1 MKILVIGGY
10 GTFGKRLVN
19 SLLHF
24 GDHEIVIAGRSKEK
38 LAKAQHM
45 LRVSTDNIIETVEL
59 DVLNSDLV
67 EIFTALKPDLVINAS
82 GPYQL
87 QSGDSDSG
95 TGAFQV
101 ADACLE
107 VGCYYVDLAD
117 DRRFVTQFSKQLNEK
132 TKQRNLVMVTGAST
146 VPALTDAVITHY
158 LPQFKSIDSMY
169 YGISPGNRT
178 DRGKGTVAS
187 ILSYTGK
194 PFDTLVDGD
203 FQPVYGWQDLNRYD
217 FGGSIGK
224 RWMSNCEIPDLDL
237 IPALH
242 PQIKTVRFQA
252 GLEVS
257 LLHLGLWALSW
268 FPRLKLINTWRTF
281 TNALVTMSEWF
292 KGWGSDCGGMF
303 VELTGKSDIL
313 KDKQIT
319 WQLVAEDGV
328 GPNVPTIAAEL
339 VVNKIANG
347 ELKPGAYPCTG
358 LFTLEEFLIVAGRWG
373 IYQREMK

>member
-1 MKILVIGGY
+1 MKILIIGGY

-19 SLLHF
+19 SLLYYR
-24 GDHEIVIAGRSKEK
+24 DHQIVIGGRSKEK
-38 LAKAQHM
+38 LAKARHM
-45 LRVSTDNIIETVEL
+45 IRVSMNSVIDTVEL

-67 EIFTALKPDLVINAS
+67 KTFAHIEPDLVVNVS

-87 QSGDSDSG
+87 Q
-95 TGAFQV
+95 TMQETYRV
-101 ADACLE
+101 AKACLNT
-107 VGCYYVDLAD
+107 GCHYVDLAD
-117 DRRFVTQFSKQLNEK
+117 DRKFVGNFARQLNDEA
-132 TKQRNLVMVTGAST
+132 KQNELVMVTGAST

-158 LPQFKSIDSMY
+158 EPQFKSINSIY

-178 DRGKGTVAS
+178 ERGKGTVGS

-194 PFDTLVDGD
+194 PFDTLINGD
-203 FQPVYGWQDLNRYD
+203 FRQVYGWQDLTRYD

-237 IPALH
+237 IPALY
-242 PQIKTVRFQA
+242 PEIKSVRFQA

-257 LLHLGLWALSW
+257 LLHLGLWLLSW
-268 FPRLKLINTWRTF
+268 FPRLKLIKTWRTF
-281 TNALVTMSEWF
+281 TNVLVAMSEWF
-292 KGWGSDCGGMF
+292 KSWGSDCGGMF
-303 VELTGKSDIL
+303 IELGGVGDNGETK
-313 KDKQIT
+313 KAV

-347 ELKPGAYPCTG
+347 ELGAGAYPCTG
-358 LFTLEEFLIVAGRWG
+358 LFTLEEFLILAGRWG
-373 IYQREMK
+373 IYQREIK